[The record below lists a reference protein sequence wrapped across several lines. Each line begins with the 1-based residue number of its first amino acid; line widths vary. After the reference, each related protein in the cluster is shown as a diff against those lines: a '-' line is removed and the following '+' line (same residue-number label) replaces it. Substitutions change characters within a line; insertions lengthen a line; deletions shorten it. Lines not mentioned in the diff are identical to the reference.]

1 MFDEPIDRAQWLATY
16 IMPIEPE
23 SRGWLRRVAPPG
35 LEVDD
40 VIQEAYKILAGL
52 ADVSRIANPRAY
64 FYQVMKS
71 VISEHLRRA
80 SVARARWPTR
90 RSSRNRRA

>member
-1 MFDEPIDRAQWLATY
+1 LRRADFGYYTGPMFDEPIDRAQWLATY

-23 SRGWLRRVAPPG
+23 SRGWVRRVAPPG

-52 ADVSRIANPRAY
+52 GYMHHRMLLASGQGGCRALG
-64 FYQVMKS
+64 MAP
-71 VISEHLRRA
+71 IR
-80 SVARARWPTR
+80 P
-90 RSSRNRRA
+90 